1 MASNDSVASILETL
15 EKALTSVRK
24 RTKDLK
30 VSLVRAK
37 VSLKVASKHD
47 TGSKLDLGAWVPV
60 TLGADFT
67 AKTIQSMTFTLVPAG
82 GSLDLGSE
90 LDKSDLADSIISL
103 AGEIAKI
110 NSTVFNL
117 DEANLSLE
125 FAVSTNG
132 GIKVIGLGHTREK
145 ADTHGLD
152 LWFRRTP

>member
-1 MASNDSVASILETL
+1 MAKNDSVASILETL
-15 EKALTSVRK
+15 EKALSSVQK
-24 RTKDLK
+24 RTKDLN

-60 TLGADFT
+60 TLGADYT
-67 AKTIQSMTFTLVPAG
+67 TKTIQSMTFTLVPAG
-82 GSLDLGSE
+82 GHLDLGGE
-90 LDKSDLADSIISL
+90 LDESELADSIIGL
-103 AGEIAKI
+103 ASEIGKI

-125 FAVSTNG
+125 FAVSTDG
-132 GIKVIGLGHTREK
+132 GIKVIGLGHTRES